1 MGQNARMNQPY
12 ELISETDFHDAWRVI
27 TKNCGDLFEHEE
39 IRDRPMNR
47 VWTIVDSGED
57 SDRNWYA
64 IPGIHPVNCL
74 GFVLT
79 HREWVDASIQ
89 AIYFEDDA
97 EEDANNSVTRSD

>member
-1 MGQNARMNQPY
+1 MEQNARMNQSH
-12 ELISETDFHDAWRVI
+12 ELISETDFHNAWRVI
-27 TKNCGDLFEHEE
+27 TKDCGDLFGHEE
-39 IRDRPMNR
+39 IRDRPMNQ

-64 IPGIHPVNCL
+64 IPGIHLVNCL

-79 HREWVDASIQ
+79 HREWVDTSIQ

-97 EEDANNSVTRSD
+97 EEDASSRLTKSD